1 MVTKILIGNII
12 DSPAQTLI
20 NTVNCVG
27 VMGKGIAL
35 EFKKQFPDM
44 YKDYEMR
51 CQRGDVKLGEP
62 YLYKSLLPPWILNFP
77 TKDHWRSISNWD
89 DIREGLEYLQ
99 NKYERWGITS
109 LAVPPLGMGSG
120 KLEWIKIGPF
130 IYRYLNRLDIP
141 VELYAPYGTPQEQLQ
156 IEFLEQEIQIEK
168 SMMITEEHLPAF
180 IAVIEILRR
189 IYSNRYH
196 HHHSIGR
203 TKLQKIAYIATVIGL
218 VTGLQFQKRSY
229 GPYSAELNNKLTSLV
244 NSGLLIE
251 QKRIRGYRFV
261 YKIGSQFEESKM
273 KYQAQLTEWDPII
286 EKTVDLFMR
295 LDTRQS
301 EIVATIIY
309 SYHDLPRNNKNKPS
323 ELDVLNYVKGWKIRR
338 RPPLDESE
346 IADNIR
352 NLAILGWLNVE
363 YSPELPVSYDFDEF

>member
-1 MVTKILIGNII
+1 MVTTVKEGDILK
-12 DSPAQTLI
+12 SQAQTLV

-35 EFKKQFPDM
+35 EFKKHFPDM
-44 YKDYEMR
+44 YKDYELR
-51 CQRGDVKLGEP
+51 CQRGDVRLGKP

-77 TKDHWRSISNWD
+77 TKDHWRSISNWS
-89 DIREGLEYLQ
+89 DIRKGLEYLQ
-99 NKYERWGITS
+99 DNYKRWGITS

-120 KLEWIKIGPF
+120 KLKWVDIGPL
-130 IYRYLNRLDIP
+130 IYHYLNKFDVP
-141 VELYAPYGTPQEQLQ
+141 VEFYAPYGTPKEQLQ
-156 IEFLEQEIQIEK
+156 IEFFEREIPIET
-168 SMMITEEHLPAF
+168 SMMIPEGYLPAF
-180 IAVIEILRR
+180 IAVIEIIRR

-203 TKLQKIAYIATVIGL
+203 TKIQKIAYIATVIGL
-218 VTGLQFQKRSY
+218 ATGLQFQKKSY

-251 QKRIRGYRFV
+251 K
-261 YKIGSQFEESKM
+261 KIGSTYLQSIGPRFEEMKM
-273 KYQAQLTEWDPII
+273 KYQDQLSEWDSII
-286 EKTVDLFMR
+286 EQTVDLLMR

-309 SYHDLPRNNKNKPS
+309 SYHDLPRNNKNEPS

-338 RPPLDESE
+338 IPPLGESE

-352 NLAILGWLNVE
+352 NLAILGWLNVV
-363 YSPELPVSYDFDEF
+363 YSPELPVSDDFDEF